1 VRNFLP
7 SELSFSSVRWFST
20 GAHETTSVSI
30 LASAAF
36 KFVTTS
42 MLPETP
48 YVTIIDELNYFV
60 ILQQA
65 VILVLV
71 CILLLQG
78 RAHVAKRRRDARA
91 RHAVRIRIGAFIVL
105 YSMRFLLAHSQRE
118 SLLRGIDAAYER
130 YFPDAA

>member
-1 VRNFLP
+1 
-7 SELSFSSVRWFST
+7 
-20 GAHETTSVSI
+20 
-30 LASAAF
+30 
-36 KFVTTS
+36 